1 MKRLI
6 LIMAASLLVL
16 AGCGSNNNSGE
27 GPERD
32 SAAEGAIIV
41 KTTVYPLAYF
51 AERIGGDSVIV
62 SSVYPPG
69 ADSHTFEPTQ
79 KDMISLAESDL
90 FIYTGLGLEG
100 FVSKAEKTLS
110 DEDVRLVPAASHISE
125 DQLLHGSGHKE
136 EHPDHEE
143 DADHH
148 EEPGHEGHDHTGVDP
163 HVWLSPVLADR
174 LALAV
179 KEALSEEL
187 PEKETEFTERYEEL
201 SAELKQLDS
210 EFREM
215 ADSAETKTFFVSHAG
230 FGYIAEEYG
239 LEQVPIAGLN
249 PQSEPSQKELA
260 RIVDLAREKQVT
272 TIFFEQNITS
282 KLTQV
287 IVSEIGAE
295 SDTLHNL
302 SVLSQEDIENDED
315 YFSLMEQNIEHLGK
329 ALNP

>member
-1 MKRLI
+1 MKKLI
-6 LIMAASLLVL
+6 LILSASLLVL
-16 AGCGSNNNSGE
+16 AGCGSDNSSGE
-27 GPERD
+27 VKDADRASEK
-32 SAAEGAIIV
+32 ALTV

-51 AERIGGDSVIV
+51 TERIGGDSVSV
-62 SSVYPPG
+62 SSIYPPG

-79 KDMISLAESDL
+79 KDMISLADSDL
-90 FIYTGLGLEG
+90 FIHTGLGLEG
-100 FVSKAEKTLS
+100 FVNKAEKTLS
-110 DEDVRLVPAASHISE
+110 GEDVRLVAAASHIPD
-125 DQLLHGSGHKE
+125 DQLLHGSGHNE
-136 EHPDHEE
+136 EHHDHDEE
-143 DADHH
+143 ADYQ

-163 HVWLSPVLADR
+163 HVWLSPVIADQ

-179 KEALSEEL
+179 KEALTEEL

-260 RIVDLAREKQVT
+260 RIVDLAREKQVS

-287 IVSEIGAE
+287 IVNEIGAE

-302 SVLSQEDIENDED
+302 SVLSQEDIENGAD
-315 YFSLMEQNIEHLGK
+315 YFSLMRQNIERLGK
-329 ALNP
+329 ALNS